1 MALTHFK
8 KAASSIVV
16 ICLASRRAYEPIKDA
31 GIESF
36 NTILHVILTSILL
49 SLKSDVT

>member
-36 NTILHVILTSILL
+36 NTIACYPDKYTVESE
-49 SLKSDVT
+49 V